1 MLIYFDETYD
11 SNHTYLVLGALF
23 NPHSKFLH
31 RRLTAIKKS
40 HNFFTADRKFEE
52 IKYNSCYSEDRF
64 KVCKEAVDAFLESTS
79 WYRAIVIKDLDLN
92 YFGKPHELENIK
104 KARAYKKYAEM
115 LISSNTKH
123 IVNGV
128 LLTDELTRCN
138 GDEFIEKMKETFCIP
153 GSEFSWGKKDPTL
166 KDVMDVRSDKDEY
179 QVMQV
184 CDLLSGCIINEQ
196 FPTKNPWKNEIRK
209 YLLKN
214 LGLPTLKETYWSQF
228 KRWESEDNHP
238 KFNVWYWK
246 PKEGK

>member
-11 SNHTYLVLGALF
+11 SNHTYLVL
-23 NPHSKFLH
+23 
-31 RRLTAIKKS
+31 
-40 HNFFTADRKFEE
+40 
-52 IKYNSCYSEDRF
+52 
-64 KVCKEAVDAFLESTS
+64 
-79 WYRAIVIKDLDLN
+79 
-92 YFGKPHELENIK
+92 ENIK
-104 KARAYKKYAEM
+104 KARADKKYAEM

-123 IVNGV
+123 TVNGV

-166 KDVMDVRSDKDEY
+166 KDVMDVRSDKEEY
-179 QVMQV
+179 QVMQR
-184 CDLLSGCIINEQ
+184 
-196 FPTKNPWKNEIRK
+196 KNEIRK

-214 LGLPTLKETYWSQF
+214 LGISTLKETYWSQF

-246 PKEGK
+246 PKESK